1 MGTGV
6 WLTCLL
12 ARKVSTLSMRIR
24 WHSGKKK
31 PAQGAGESILLEGG
45 GDKRNY
51 NDIFPLKKILIGNT

>member
-1 MGTGV
+1 M
-6 WLTCLL
+6 L
-12 ARKVSTLSMRIR
+12 ACTQSFHAIYADTLAFRQ
-24 WHSGKKK
+24 KK